1 MLLWQHVRGGLFY
14 PATRLGWSRT
24 LIVKSFTLMLFS
36 ALGWP
41 FNRELVLVYSV
52 YPVIVSVYTLY
63 IVLYQ
68 VFKLLIYMY
77 IVQYA
82 CVLYLC
88 TPPPL
93 ILATCMFKLKV
104 LEDSRNELSRLSARC
119 EELSLAN
126 ERLTASVKDREYK
139 TTTYDTIKE

>member
-1 MLLWQHVRGGLFY
+1 MYILY
-14 PATRLGWSRT
+14 
-24 LIVKSFTLMLFS
+24 
-36 ALGWP
+36 
-41 FNRELVLVYSV
+41 
-52 YPVIVSVYTLY
+52 IVSVYTLY

-68 VFKLLIYMY
+68 VFKLLICMY

-88 TPPPL
+88 TPL
-93 ILATCMFKLKV
+93 ILAVCMFKLKV

-126 ERLTASVKDREYK
+126 GRLTASVKDREYK
-139 TTTYDTIKE
+139 TATFDTIKE